1 MTKHSKINKL
11 FKSGKGTYMNKSKQI
26 LMYVEFANYVK
37 AIDNELH
44 DDCWEQVY
52 HSRIGD
58 EK

>member
-1 MTKHSKINKL
+1 
-11 FKSGKGTYMNKSKQI
+11 MNKSKQI